1 MKIKIG
7 PVELEQDPI
16 KDEVLFNDYK
26 ESPKTV
32 EKYLAEKSK
41 YFDMTLKNVLD
52 GKTMRTFKN
61 FLFFV
66 LGTVFFVGWSLYV
79 FYISKDHFVWKE
91 PSLQN
96 TINVFLQTFLI
107 LGVCLFP
114 VVFLGGFFKLSSK
127 KADKEK

>member
-41 YFDMTLKNVLD
+41 YFDMTLKNILV
-52 GKTMRTFKN
+52 GKTMRAVRN
-61 FLFFV
+61 FLLSV
-66 LGTVFFVGWSLYV
+66 AGTVFFVGWSLYV
-79 FYISKDHFVWKE
+79 FYISKEHFVWKE

-96 TINVFLQTFLI
+96 TINVILQALLI
-107 LGVCLFP
+107 LGICLFP
-114 VVFLGGFFKLSSK
+114 VAFLGGFFKLSSK
-127 KADKEK
+127 KANKEK